1 MRSGTYWKPPQRRQ
15 RDGNSEV
22 IMKTSPS
29 SAGLAIEHTLV
40 KVQVDSVELEGILS
54 VPTDARGVVLF
65 AHGSGSTHRSPRN
78 RLVADVLNEGALAT
92 LLVDLLTPDEQ
103 QVDFQTA
110 RLRFDIPFLSERLT
124 TVADWMCEQRELH
137 KLPSGLYGAS
147 TGAAAAL
154 VTAVDRPEMI
164 RAVVSRGGRPD
175 LAMDAIEHLR
185 APVLLIVGEAD
196 SAVIELNKRAMAKM
210 RCPHQL
216 KIVPGATHLF
226 EEPGTL
232 ERVAQLT
239 NDWFGLWLAPGE

>member
-1 MRSGTYWKPPQRRQ
+1 MRRT
-15 RDGNSEV
+15 DG
-22 IMKTSPS
+22 
-29 SAGLAIEHTLV
+29 SAGLAIEHTQIKLAV
-40 KVQVDSVELEGILS
+40 DKVEVEGILS
-54 VPTDARGVVLF
+54 VPTDVHGLVLF

-78 RLVADVLNEGALAT
+78 RMVADTLNEGGLAT

-110 RLRFDIPFLSERLT
+110 RLRFDIPFLGGRLT
-124 TVADWMCEQRELH
+124 DIADWVNDQAELH
-137 KLPSGLYGAS
+137 RLPLGLFGAS

-154 VTAVDRPEMI
+154 LTAVDRPDMV

-175 LAMDAIEHLR
+175 LASEAIEQVR
-185 APVLLIVGEAD
+185 SPVLLIVGGSD

-210 RCPHQL
+210 RCAHQL

-232 ERVAQLT
+232 EQVAKLA
-239 NDWFGLWLAPGE
+239 NDWFGRWLAPSD

>member
-1 MRSGTYWKPPQRRQ
+1 MKPTE
-15 RDGNSEV
+15 GS
-22 IMKTSPS
+22 T
-29 SAGLAIEHTLV
+29 GLAIEHTFV
-40 KVQVDSVELEGILS
+40 KLAVDTVEVEGVLS
-54 VPTDARGVVLF
+54 VPTDVRGVVLF

-78 RLVADVLNEGALAT
+78 RLVAEVLNEGGLAT

-110 RLRFDIPFLSERLT
+110 RLRFDIPFLAGRLT
-124 TVADWMCEQRELH
+124 DVADWLNDQRELH
-137 KLPSGLYGAS
+137 KLPMGLFGAS

-154 VTAVDRPEMI
+154 LTAVERPDMV

-175 LAMDAIEHLR
+175 LAADALEEVR
-185 APVLLIVGEAD
+185 SPVLLIVGGAD
-196 SAVIELNKRAMAKM
+196 AAVIELNKRAMAKM

-232 ERVAQLT
+232 EQVAKLAH
-239 NDWFGLWLAPGE
+239 DWFSLWLAPGE